1 MINSHVRIVMEERN
15 LPSGRLGIVF
25 KRLLRLGILAG
36 VFALSATFV
45 MYFALRGRTVEVP
58 DVVGKTESDA
68 EEVLDDF
75 GLRMQIRTRVHSDKY
90 PERSVTDQVP
100 ASGTAVKTG
109 QLVRVTLSL
118 GTGSSAS
125 RAAVQSQG
133 SR

>member
-1 MINSHVRIVMEERN
+1 MEERN

-36 VFALSATFV
+36 VFGLSATFV

-75 GLRMQIRTRVHSDKY
+75 GLRMQIRTRVHSDRY

-100 ASGTAVKTG
+100 APGTAVKTG

-118 GTGSSAS
+118 GTGSSPS

-133 SR
+133 KR

>member
-1 MINSHVRIVMEERN
+1 MEERN

-36 VFALSATFV
+36 VFGLSATFV

-58 DVVGKTESDA
+58 DVVGKTEADA

-75 GLRMQIRTRVHSDKY
+75 GLRMQIRTRVHSDRY

-100 ASGTAVKTG
+100 APGTAVKTG

-125 RAAVQSQG
+125 RAAVQSQR

>member
-1 MINSHVRIVMEERN
+1 MEERN

-100 ASGTAVKTG
+100 APGTAVKTG

>member
-1 MINSHVRIVMEERN
+1 MEERN

-100 ASGTAVKTG
+100 IPGTAVKTG

>member
-1 MINSHVRIVMEERN
+1 MEERN

-25 KRLLRLGILAG
+25 KRLFRLGILAG

-100 ASGTAVKTG
+100 SPGTAVKTG